1 MGSAYLVELPNE
13 NNRFEIHTSV
23 AGILDARYIK
33 IENGILELVDIDM
46 SENISQYDYN
56 FSENSTH
63 ALIITSGYTGQVSQ
77 EILINISF
85 ENQIIIGDI
94 NNDFEINILDIVNLV
109 EYILNNNNLTDEQ
122 FESSDLNQDEV
133 INIIDII
140 FLVNI
145 ILGD

>member
-1 MGSAYLVELPNE
+1 
-13 NNRFEIHTSV
+13 
-23 AGILDARYIK
+23 
-33 IENGILELVDIDM
+33 M
-46 SENISQYDYN
+46 SETISQYDYN
-56 FSENSTH
+56 VSENSTH
-63 ALIITSGYTGQVSQ
+63 SLIITSGYTGQVSQ
-77 EILINISF
+77 EILISISF